1 MSVLK
6 QVGINWGV
14 QTSSKRSRKLRRSL
28 GGKFPKA
35 LVARYLFVSSTRYP
49 HVPAGLLGQIPS
61 AFGLGFLFR
70 DLLSPCVFFPMH
82 AGLAGLASSQKFL
95 T

>member
-1 MSVLK
+1 VSVLK

-35 LVARYLFVSSTRYP
+35 LLARYLFVSSTRLP
-49 HVPAGLLGQIPS
+49 HVPALSQIAS
-61 AFGLGFLFR
+61 ALAWNFFSGISSPLACSFLCTR
-70 DLLSPCVFFPMH
+70 D
-82 AGLAGLASSQKFL
+82 
-95 T
+95 